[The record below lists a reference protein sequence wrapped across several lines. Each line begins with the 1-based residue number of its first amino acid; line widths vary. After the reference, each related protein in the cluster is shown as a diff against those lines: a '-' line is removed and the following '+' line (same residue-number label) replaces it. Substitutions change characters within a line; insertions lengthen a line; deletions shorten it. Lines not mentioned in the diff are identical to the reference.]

1 MEKIKYTFLFLLFF
15 SFWLLLISLLWQ
27 QPLILT
33 IILVI
38 ICGVY
43 FLFYKEKDG
52 LYFFAAAAIFGPIG
66 EAIVSANG
74 LWTYHGQTIL
84 GIPYWLP
91 LAWGITA
98 VAFHKFLINLKKRF

>member
-1 MEKIKYTFLFLLFF
+1 MRKIKASLLFLTFF
-15 SFWLLLISLLWQ
+15 CFWLLLISLLWTK
-27 QPLILT
+27 PLILT
-33 IILVI
+33 IILAI

-43 FLFYKEKDG
+43 FLFFREKQG
-52 LYFFAAAAIFGPIG
+52 LYFFIAAGLFGPIG

-74 LWTYHGQTIL
+74 LWTYHGQTIF

-98 VAFHKFLINLKKRF
+98 VALHKFLIDFTKRS